1 MAHLTPEIH
10 VGEYYTVEINGE
22 TTLFTDESDAK
33 EHVLETLFNV
43 NTRFETLENDE
54 ITVIASKVNG
64 VIGRL
69 SASGYLDCT
78 EWQEYENLADAKA
91 ELYDETRG
99 YAVLTLPARFAS
111 ALINDDWSS
120 TDLSDGDKDAI
131 KKIYDLT
138 EIVEFIDIIDDEPYF
153 KWSNFLYSGGDNVLR
168 YLARID
174 ETATV

>member
-10 VGEYYTVEINGE
+10 VGEYYLVNGDYFPELDDAIHHANEIRKETKVFVEVEEE
-22 TTLFTDESDAK
+22 T
-33 EHVLETLFNV
+33 
-43 NTRFETLENDE
+43 
-54 ITVIASKVNG
+54 G

-69 SASGYLDCT
+69 SADGYLDCT
-78 EWQEYENLADAKA
+78 DWAEYDSVADAKA

-153 KWSNFLYSGGDNVLR
+153 KWSNFLYSEGDNVLR

-174 ETATV
+174 KTATV